1 MKKIFFATVVITSV
15 ILLLSFVSGENP
27 TPYHHTQ
34 EELAYFSS
42 QRVQTPL
49 VPGEW
54 YLTSASCRGCHGID
68 SMGQSNIDEDGN
80 DVNLVSHW
88 ESTMMALSAKDPLWK
103 AKVSQEILTNPGHA
117 GPLQDKC
124 TSCHAPTGRYN
135 HFFRGMGDYTL
146 AHLAND
152 SLGQD
157 GVNCAGCHT
166 ISPSVGSTFSGN
178 IPYDTTRTIYGPFQG
193 PMFGPMQL
201 YEGYTP
207 VYSAHM
213 DESRLCSSCHTLITE
228 TADLSG
234 NPTGQQFIEQATYH
248 EYLNSSFQAN
258 SIKCQTCHMPQLA
271 SPVVIANGFIALT
284 PRSPFNQH
292 VFAGANYF
300 MIDLIKNNKTSL
312 GISVDDARFDTTLAA
327 TANNLRLNSI
337 NLNLMFDSAQSDT
350 GYFRVSIENKV
361 GHKFPSG
368 YPSRRAVLQFIVTD
382 VAGDTIFKSGLFDE
396 DYRVIGE
403 TPAFEPHHAV
413 INQSNVPQI
422 YEIVMGDVNGDFTSI
437 LERAALLLKD
447 NRIPPNGFTSTHSA
461 YDTCIIS
468 PDAMAD
474 PDFNK
479 NNSIEG
485 SATDYVHFHVPL
497 GSFSGD
503 LKVTTRV
510 FYQAVP
516 PKWLDEMFV
525 LNSPEIDSFRTM
537 YANADK
543 TPFLVATDSLNLTI
557 TDIKQHNL
565 GSSIVI
571 YPSVSRSGEYTLT
584 STSGVK
590 IEKIE
595 IFDATGKIVS
605 TQMVNEDSV
614 KANFIISGKSGNYYI
629 RIVTSKGVT
638 VKKVLKL

>member
-1 MKKIFFATVVITSV
+1 MKKIFFATAVITSV